1 MGVRVNYTTM
11 INYLVG
17 QLVEKSTPWL
27 VIEVNGVGYDVQASL
42 NTFTD
47 LPELGAEIKL
57 LTHFVVREDAQL
69 LYGFA
74 NQSERQL
81 FRTLIKINGVGAK
94 LALAILSGMDAAAF
108 SHCIIASDVT
118 SLTRLPGVGK
128 KTAERLIVE
137 MKDRL
142 QEWHVDLPAEQI
154 GGEGSTSSSQSMILA
169 EAETALIALGYKPV
183 EASKSLAK
191 LDFIEIDSSEAA
203 IRAALKTM
211 LKR

>member
-1 MGVRVNYTTM
+1 MAVRVNHTTM
-11 INYLVG
+11 ISYLVG

-47 LPELGAEIKL
+47 LPALGAEIKL

-74 NQSERQL
+74 DQSERQL

-108 SHCIIASDVT
+108 SHCIIASDVA

-154 GGEGSTSSSQSMILA
+154 DGAGNTSSSQSMILA

-191 LDFIEIDSSEAA
+191 LDFSEIDSSEAA

>member
-1 MGVRVNYTTM
+1 MAVRVNHITM
-11 INYLVG
+11 ISYLVG

-47 LPELGAEIKL
+47 LPALGAEIKL

-74 NQSERQL
+74 DQSERRL
-81 FRTLIKINGVGAK
+81 FRTLIKINGVGPK

-108 SHCIIASDVT
+108 SHCIIVSDVA

-154 GGEGSTSSSQSMILA
+154 GGVGNTSSSQSLILA

-191 LDFIEIDSSEAA
+191 LDFSEIDTSEAA

>member
-1 MGVRVNYTTM
+1 MAVRVKHTTM

-17 QLVEKSTPWL
+17 KLVEKSTPWL

-47 LPELGAEIKL
+47 LPALGAEIKL

-74 NQSERQL
+74 DQSERQL
-81 FRTLIKINGVGAK
+81 FRTLIKVNGVGAK

-108 SHCIIASDVT
+108 SHCIIASDVA

-142 QEWHVDLPAEQI
+142 QEWHVDLHAEQI
-154 GGEGSTSSSQSMILA
+154 GVEGSTSSSQSVILA

-191 LDFIEIDSSEAA
+191 LDFSEIDSSEAA

>member
-1 MGVRVNYTTM
+1 MAVRVNHTTM
-11 INYLVG
+11 ISYLVG

-47 LPELGAEIKL
+47 LPALGAEIKL

-74 NQSERQL
+74 DQSERQL
-81 FRTLIKINGVGAK
+81 FRTLIKVNGVGAK

-108 SHCIIASDVT
+108 SHCIIASDVA

-154 GGEGSTSSSQSMILA
+154 GGAGSTSSSQSMILA

-191 LDFIEIDSSEAA
+191 LDFSEIDSSEAA

>member
-1 MGVRVNYTTM
+1 MAVRVNHTTM
-11 INYLVG
+11 ISYLVG
-17 QLVEKSTPWL
+17 HLVEKSTPWL

-47 LPELGAEIKL
+47 LPPLGAEIKL

-108 SHCIIASDVT
+108 SHCIIASDVA

-142 QEWHVDLPAEQI
+142 QEWHVDSSAEEI
-154 GGEGSTSSSQSMILA
+154 GGSGSASSSQSVILA

-191 LDFIEIDSSEAA
+191 LDFSQIDSSEAA

>member
-1 MGVRVNYTTM
+1 M
-11 INYLVG
+11 ISYLVG

-47 LPELGAEIKL
+47 LPALGAEIKL

-74 NQSERQL
+74 DQSERQL

-108 SHCIIASDVT
+108 SHCIIASDVA

-142 QEWHVDLPAEQI
+142 QEWHVDLPDEQI
-154 GGEGSTSSSQSMILA
+154 GGAGNTSSSQSMILA

-191 LDFIEIDSSEAA
+191 LDFSEIDSSEAA

>member
-1 MGVRVNYTTM
+1 M
-11 INYLVG
+11 ISYLVG

-47 LPELGAEIKL
+47 LPALGAEIKL

-74 NQSERQL
+74 DQSERQL
-81 FRTLIKINGVGAK
+81 FRTLIKINGVGPK

-108 SHCIIASDVT
+108 SHCIIASDVA

-142 QEWHVDLPAEQI
+142 KEWHVDLPAEQI
-154 GGEGSTSSSQSMILA
+154 GGVGSTSTSQSLILA

-191 LDFIEIDSSEAA
+191 LDFSEIDSSEAA